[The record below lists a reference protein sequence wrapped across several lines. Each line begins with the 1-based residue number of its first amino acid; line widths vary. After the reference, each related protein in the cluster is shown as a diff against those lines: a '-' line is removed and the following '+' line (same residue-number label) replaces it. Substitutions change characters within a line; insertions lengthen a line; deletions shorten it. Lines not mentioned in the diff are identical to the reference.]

1 MTRVSQSRIT
11 PSEVVEIATVC
22 VAFSTIVTIVVAD
35 YDNADYVHNVC
46 CFFTFLLYNKV
57 RVLVS

>member
-1 MTRVSQSRIT
+1 M
-11 PSEVVEIATVC
+11 C
-22 VAFSTIVTIVVAD
+22 VAFWDYSTIVVAD
-35 YDNADYVHNVC
+35 YDNTDYVHNVC